1 MPPSGWVVSTTNAEL
16 FSYSALNG
24 TNRADYLRSP
34 AYTYLDGRGHRF
46 ETPEAVADGG
56 LVIRP
61 LGPNQLVLV
70 HVSGHDEFTV
80 RRPYQVSGALS
91 TCEAFDVEGQEIA
104 SPECHDNGDETRIKP
119 LEKALRYVLRFGEK
133 R

>member
-1 MPPSGWVVSTTNAEL
+1 MLAVDAFRPEWQRWNT
-16 FSYSALNG
+16 FSLSKGAAFLTDG
-24 TNRADYLRSP
+24 LRS
-34 AYTYLDGRGHRF
+34 T
-46 ETPEAVADGG
+46 
-56 LVIRP
+56 RP
-61 LGPNQLVLV
+61 I
-70 HVSGHDEFTV
+70 EFTV